1 MKRIVIALALVLS
14 AAQPA
19 LADKVATPI
28 PIGIAVAQT
37 SNVALF
43 GQEQVN
49 GAKIAEARINAAG
62 GVGGAPI
69 ALIFQ
74 DTAGDEAGA
83 VNAFQN
89 LITRDKVVAIIG
101 PTLSQQAFAANP
113 IANQAK
119 VPVVGPSNTAKG
131 IAQIGE
137 YVSRISAPMTLVAPN
152 ALKRALKLNP
162 NVKNVAVVYAQ
173 DDAFNVSETGI
184 FQEAIK
190 GMGLNIAT
198 IQKTSVKDTDFTTQV
213 TAILGAGVDMVV
225 MSCLAADGGNMV
237 KQLRQLGYE
246 GLIVGGNGFNSPNM
260 YPVCGQECTGVIV
273 AQAYSPKA
281 DNAENKAFSAA
292 FKDMFKKD
300 PAQFSAQAY
309 TSVKVVVDALNEVEK
324 SSGKKVA
331 EMDTAELRT
340 ALNAAI
346 VSSSYDTPLGE
357 IVLDADGEITQKTFY
372 VSRIK
377 VADDGK
383 TGTMEL
389 LPE

>member
-1 MKRIVIALALVLS
+1 MRRILFLLALMALAH
-14 AAQPA
+14 PT
-19 LADKVATPI
+19 LAGTVGSPI
-28 PIGIAVAQT
+28 PIGIAVGQT
-37 SNVALF
+37 TNVALF
-43 GQEQVN
+43 GEEQVN
-49 GAKIAEARINAAG
+49 GAKVAEKILNEKG
-62 GVGGAPI
+62 GVNGTPI
-69 ALIFQ
+69 KLSFQ
-74 DTAGDEAGA
+74 DTGGDEAGA
-83 VNAFQN
+83 INAFQN
-89 LITRDKVVAIIG
+89 LISRDQVVAIIG

-137 YVSRISAPMTLVAPN
+137 YISRISAPMTVVAPN
-152 ALKRALKLNP
+152 SLKRALKTNP
-162 NVKNVAVVYAQ
+162 NIKNVAVVYAQ

-190 GMGLNIAT
+190 ELGLNIAL

-213 TAILGAGVDMVV
+213 TAILGANVDLVV

-260 YPVCGQECTGVIV
+260 YPVCGKECAGVIV

-281 DNAENKAFSAA
+281 ENAENKAFSAA

-309 TSVKVVVDALNEVEK
+309 TSVKVIVDALTEVEK
-324 SSGKKVA
+324 TTGKKAA
-331 EMDTAELRT
+331 EMDLADLRVEL
-340 ALNAAI
+340 NKAI

-357 IVLDADGEITQKTFY
+357 ITLDADGEISQKTFY
-372 VSRIK
+372 VSQIK
-377 VADDGK
+377 INDDGK
-383 TGTMEL
+383 SGVHEL

>member
-1 MKRIVIALALVLS
+1 MRRILFLLALMALAH
-14 AAQPA
+14 PA
-19 LADKVATPI
+19 LAGNVGSPI
-28 PIGIAVAQT
+28 PIGIAVGQT
-37 SNVALF
+37 TNVALF
-43 GQEQVN
+43 GEEQVN
-49 GAKIAEARINAAG
+49 GAKVAEKILNEKG
-62 GVGGAPI
+62 GVNGTPI
-69 ALIFQ
+69 KLSFQ
-74 DTAGDEAGA
+74 DTGGDEAGA
-83 VNAFQN
+83 INAFQN
-89 LITRDKVVAIIG
+89 LISRDQVVAIIG

-119 VPVVGPSNTAKG
+119 TPVVGPSNTAKG

-137 YVSRISAPMTLVAPN
+137 YISRISAPMTVVAPN
-152 ALKRALKLNP
+152 SLKRALKINP
-162 NVKNVAVVYAQ
+162 DIKNVAVVYAQ

-190 GMGLNIAT
+190 ELGLNIAL

-213 TAILGAGVDMVV
+213 TAILGANVDLVV

-260 YPVCGQECTGVIV
+260 YPVCGKECAGVIV

-281 DNAENKAFSAA
+281 ENAENTAFSAV

-309 TSVKVVVDALNEVEK
+309 TSVKVIVDALTEVEK
-324 SSGKKVA
+324 ATGKKVA
-331 EMDTAELRT
+331 EMDLADLRV
-340 ALNAAI
+340 ALNKAI

-357 IVLDADGEITQKTFY
+357 ITLDADGEISQKTFY
-372 VSRIK
+372 VSQIK
-377 VADDGK
+377 INDDGK
-383 TGTMEL
+383 SGVHEL

>member
-1 MKRIVIALALVLS
+1 MRPFIILLAGLFLANTALAEPVGN
-14 AAQPA
+14 
-19 LADKVATPI
+19 PI
-28 PIGIAVAQT
+28 PVGIAVGQT
-37 SNVALF
+37 TNVALF
-43 GQEQVN
+43 GEEQVN
-49 GAKIAEARINAAG
+49 GAKVAEKLLNEKG
-62 GVGGAPI
+62 GVGGTPI
-69 ALIFQ
+69 RLAFQ
-74 DTAGDEAGA
+74 DTGGDEAGA
-83 VNAFQN
+83 INAFQN

-190 GMGLNIAT
+190 SMGLNIAT

-372 VSRIK
+372 VSQIK

>member
-1 MKRIVIALALVLS
+1 MRIFVLLLASLFFAQAALASQVGS
-14 AAQPA
+14 PISIG
-19 LADKVATPI
+19 VAV
-28 PIGIAVAQT
+28 GQT
-37 SNVALF
+37 TNVALF
-43 GQEQVN
+43 GEEQVN
-49 GAKIAEARINAAG
+49 GAKVAEKMLNAKG
-62 GVGGAPI
+62 GVGGTPI
-69 ALIFQ
+69 KLVFQ
-74 DTAGDEAGA
+74 DTGGDEAGA
-83 VNAFQN
+83 INAFQN
-89 LITRDKVVAIIG
+89 LISRDRVVAIIG

-131 IAQIGE
+131 VAQIGE

-152 ALKRALKLNP
+152 ALKRALAINP
-162 NVKNVAVVYAQ
+162 EIRNVAVVYAQ

-190 GMGLNIAT
+190 DMGLSIAM

-237 KQLRQLGYE
+237 KQLRQFGYE
-246 GLIVGGNGFNSPNM
+246 GIIVGGNGFNSPNM
-260 YPVCGQECTGVIV
+260 YPVCGKECTGVIV

-281 DNAENKAFSAA
+281 DNVENNAFVPV
-292 FKDMFKKD
+292 FREMFKKD

-309 TSVKVVVDALNEVEK
+309 TSVKVVVDALNKVEQGA
-324 SSGKKVA
+324 GKKVS

-372 VSRIK
+372 VSRI
-377 VADDGK
+377 VIADDGK

>member
-1 MKRIVIALALVLS
+1 MRSFLLTLAIVSLAL
-14 AAQPA
+14 PA
-19 LADKVATPI
+19 LAGPAGAPI

-37 SNVALF
+37 TNVALF
-43 GQEQVN
+43 GEEQVN
-49 GAKIAEARINAAG
+49 GAKVAEKMLNEKG
-62 GVGGAPI
+62 GVNGTPI
-69 ALIFQ
+69 KLSFQ
-74 DTAGDEAGA
+74 DTGGDEAGA
-83 VNAFQN
+83 INAFQN
-89 LITRDKVVAIIG
+89 LISRDQVVAIIG

-137 YVSRISAPMTLVAPN
+137 YVSRISAPMTVVAPN
-152 ALKRALKLNP
+152 SLQRALKINP
-162 NVKNVAVVYAQ
+162 DIKNVAVVYAQ

-190 GMGLNIAT
+190 ELGLNIALV
-198 IQKTSVKDTDFTTQV
+198 QKTSVKDTDFTTQV
-213 TAILGAGVDMVV
+213 TAILGANVDLVV

-246 GLIVGGNGFNSPNM
+246 GLIIGGNGFNSPNM
-260 YPVCGQECTGVIV
+260 YPVCGKECTGVIV
-273 AQAYSPKA
+273 AQAYSPLA
-281 DNAENKAFSAA
+281 DNAENTAFSLA

-309 TSVKVVVDALNEVEK
+309 TSVKVVVDALARVEAAT
-324 SSGKKVA
+324 GKKAA
-331 EMDTAELRT
+331 EMELAELRQE
-340 ALNAAI
+340 LNKAI
-346 VSSSYDTPLGE
+346 VSNSYDTPLGE
-357 IVLDADGEITQKTFY
+357 ITIDAEGEISQKTFY
-372 VSRIK
+372 VSQIK
-377 VADDGK
+377 IADDGK

>member
-1 MKRIVIALALVLS
+1 MRIFVLLAASLLF
-14 AAQPA
+14 AQTAFAEP
-19 LADKVATPI
+19 VGSPI
-28 PIGIAVAQT
+28 PVGIAVGQT
-37 SNVALF
+37 TNVALF
-43 GQEQVN
+43 GEEQVN
-49 GAKIAEARINAAG
+49 GAKVAERMINEKG
-62 GVGGAPI
+62 GVGGTPI
-69 ALIFQ
+69 KLVFQ
-74 DTAGDEAGA
+74 DTGGDEAGA
-83 VNAFQN
+83 INAFQN
-89 LITRDKVVAIIG
+89 LISRDKVVAIIG

-131 IAQIGE
+131 VAQIGE

-152 ALKRALKLNP
+152 ALKRALAVNP
-162 NVKNVAVVYAQ
+162 NIKNVAVVYAQ

-190 GMGLNIAT
+190 GMGLSIVLV
-198 IQKTSVKDTDFTTQV
+198 QKTSVKDTDFTTQV

-237 KQLRQLGYE
+237 KQLRQFGYE

-260 YPVCGQECTGVIV
+260 YPVCGKECTGVIV
-273 AQAYSPKA
+273 AQAYSPRA
-281 DNAENKAFSAA
+281 DNAENNAFVPV
-292 FKDMFKKD
+292 FKEMFKKD

-309 TSVKVVVDALNEVEK
+309 TSVKVVVDALNEVEQ
-324 SSGKKVA
+324 STGKKVA
-331 EMDTAELRT
+331 DMDTAELRT

-346 VSSSYDTPLGE
+346 ISSSYETPLGE

-372 VSRIK
+372 VSQIK
-377 VADDGK
+377 IAEDGK
-383 TGTMEL
+383 TGIMEL